1 MVVSDFFCTF
11 VIGKENKTMK
21 HIKRISCETCIK
33 YHFCS
38 GLMCDPECWQ
48 GKKTTSMEE
57 KIAKREEIARF
68 RRKVSKMYK

>member
-1 MVVSDFFCTF
+1 
-11 VIGKENKTMK
+11 MK

-33 YHFCS
+33 YHSCS

-68 RRKVSKMYK
+68 RKRMRKMYNL